1 MGILDSFK
9 ARKALMT
16 QQKGNVAEAK
26 KAYEELYAGNYIS
39 AGYLLPYSVLL
50 LREGGEEN
58 YMKVKEILK
67 KAEKAPDLDAGRKQ
81 QLFMNYAV
89 AQYKLGEMEKA
100 IQLLEAS
107 HRQSPCGLTYQSLGW
122 LYIEAGDAEKA
133 LAYNQEALDY
143 DDEDSIVLDNLG
155 QTYYRLFN
163 DPAKARPY
171 FEKAHEIKENQID
184 TLYFLSRYDLSEG
197 KKQDALAKLELAVQ
211 GRFSPL
217 NYVSREQVTAEIDAL
232 RKEIS

>member
-1 MGILDSFK
+1 MGIMDGFK

-16 QQKGNVAEAK
+16 QQKGNTEEAK
-26 KAYEELYAGNYIS
+26 KMYDELFAG
-39 AGYLLPYSVLL
+39 GYLSAAYMLPYSVLL
-50 LREGGEEN
+50 LREGGEAN
-58 YMKVKEILK
+58 YLKVKEILK

-89 AQYKLGEMEKA
+89 AQYKLGEIEKA

-107 HRQSPCGLTYQSLGW
+107 HRKAPCGLTYQSLGW

-143 DDEDSIVLDNLG
+143 DDEDPIVLDNLG
-155 QTYYRLFN
+155 QTYYHLLN
-163 DPAKARPY
+163 DK
-171 FEKAHEIKENQID
+171 EKAKEYFDKAIEIKDSQID
-184 TLYFLSRYDLSEG
+184 TLYFLAQYDKEAG
-197 KKQDALAKLELAVQ
+197 DKQAAKEKLEKALE

-217 NYVSREQVTAEIDAL
+217 NYATKEMIE
-232 RKEIS
+232 KEIEELKK

>member
-16 QQKGNVAEAK
+16 QQKGNTAEAK
-26 KAYEELYAGNYIS
+26 KMYEELYVGNYIS

-58 YMKVKEILK
+58 YLKVKEILK
-67 KAEKAPDLDAGRKQ
+67 KAEKAPDLDAGRRQ

-89 AQYKLGEMEKA
+89 AQYKLGEIEKA

-107 HRQSPCGLTYQSLGW
+107 HRKAPCGLTYQSLGW

-133 LAYNQEALDY
+133 LA
-143 DDEDSIVLDNLG
+143 
-155 QTYYRLFN
+155 
-163 DPAKARPY
+163 
-171 FEKAHEIKENQID
+171 
-184 TLYFLSRYDLSEG
+184 
-197 KKQDALAKLELAVQ
+197 
-211 GRFSPL
+211 
-217 NYVSREQVTAEIDAL
+217 
-232 RKEIS
+232 